1 MWGGSSKRRNIRI
14 DTLVGRNTTITGD
27 LRFTGGLHVDGRVK
41 GNVVSED
48 HESVLS
54 LSEHGQVDGEVRVPH
69 VVLDGEVHGDV
80 HASDKVELGPHARIT
95 GNVYYNLIEMA
106 VGGTVNGKLM
116 HRPTAETKLLS
127 HEPAA
132 DAGAPRG

>member
-14 DTLVGRNTTITGD
+14 DTLVGRNTTVTGD

-54 LSEHGQVDGEVRVPH
+54 LSEHGHVDGEVRVPH

-116 HRPTAETKLLS
+116 HRPAAETKLLA
-127 HEPAA
+127 HEPA
-132 DAGAPRG
+132 GETRG